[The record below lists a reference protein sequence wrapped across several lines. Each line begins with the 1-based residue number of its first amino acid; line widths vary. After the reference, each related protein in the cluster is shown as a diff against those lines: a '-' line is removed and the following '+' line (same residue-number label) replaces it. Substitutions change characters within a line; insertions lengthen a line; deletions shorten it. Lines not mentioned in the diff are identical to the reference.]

1 MEYENSIDENSAPT
15 ESLENENTQISS
27 EKQINRAPRDPNR
40 FPTTRIR
47 AIMRMDPD
55 LTIASQESVYLI
67 SKAAVSKVSIVFLI
81 FLFYS
86 IIKYSLKIGS
96 AW

>member
-1 MEYENSIDENSAPT
+1 MDLENTYDENSAPT
-15 ESLENENTQISS
+15 ESIENDNTQALS
-27 EKQINRAPRDPNR
+27 EKQQVNRAPRDPNR

-67 SKAAVSKVSIVFLI
+67 SKAAVNRLT
-81 FLFYS
+81 
-86 IIKYSLKIGS
+86 
-96 AW
+96 

>member
-81 FLFYS
+81 FYF
-86 IIKYSLKIGS
+86 IT
-96 AW
+96 

>member
-1 MEYENSIDENSAPT
+1 MESENTFDENSAPVD
-15 ESLENENTQISS
+15 SFENENTQVSS
-27 EKQINRAPRDPNR
+27 EKQINRTPRDPNR

-67 SKAAVSKVSIVFLI
+67 SKAAVSIILLLCFILLDLYNFV
-81 FLFYS
+81 LFY
-86 IIKYSLKIGS
+86 YN
-96 AW
+96 